1 MVKQLLS
8 KTLLLVAVLCTG
20 ATAAWADTVTFTAGT
35 DTGSS
40 SVTKGDITVSMSTM
54 DRTDNY
60 RCYANSDMTV
70 KTASGNITS
79 IAVTCTG
86 SSTYSP
92 DLFSITEG
100 YTGNYSYSGNTG
112 TWVGTAESVKFTAS
126 SQVRMTEIVVTY
138 TPAGTEPDEPE
149 VPVSP
154 DGNVFYETFA
164 ESTGTMGWSGNAA
177 VGIAKFDNTGWN
189 TENANGAGGAIK
201 CGTGSKLGK
210 ATTPEITLENGYVY
224 TLTFRS
230 GAWSGDATTLKLS
243 ATNATLSAT
252 TVTLKNSEWSDYE
265 ITLTGNGSASK
276 ITFQG
281 NGSSKS
287 RFFLDDV
294 RVVAKSTNATVTSA
308 GWATFVPK
316 YNVSADNV
324 NAYVVSL
331 ADDEIALL
339 EKVTEIPAGTP
350 VLLETAGTYTLD
362 VIESAAAV
370 GDNCLNVSDG
380 TISADDH
387 VYVLGQKNEKTGFYL
402 WTGEALDKGK
412 VYMQTNSLNA
422 RQMLQIVKPGQEET
436 GIEAV
441 ESAGAEREGI
451 YDLQGVRVAE
461 PSKGLYIV
469 GGKKVMFNK

>member
-1 MVKQLLS
+1 MVKHLLT

-54 DRTDNY
+54 SRDDNY
-60 RCYANSDMTV
+60 RCYANSAMTV
-70 KTASGNITS
+70 KTSSGNITS
-79 IAVTCTG
+79 IVITCTG
-86 SSTYSP
+86 SGTSDYSPGKFTAETGTYTYS
-92 DLFSITEG
+92 
-100 YTGNYSYSGNTG
+100 SYTG
-112 TWVGTAESVKFTAS
+112 TWVGNAESVKLNAS
-126 SQVRMTEIVVTY
+126 AQVRMTEIVVTY

-177 VGIAKFDNTGWN
+177 AGTAKFDNTGWN
-189 TENANGAGGAIK
+189 TENANGADGAIK

-243 ATNATLSAT
+243 ATNATLSAN
-252 TVTLKNSEWSDYE
+252 TVTLKDSEWSNYE

-294 RVVAKSTNATVTSA
+294 RVVKKSTNATVTAA

-316 YNVSADNV
+316 YNVKADNV
-324 NAYVVSL
+324 NAYVVTS
-331 ADDEIALL
+331 ADEAVAKLH
-339 EKVTEIPAGTP
+339 KVTEIPADTP

-370 GDNCLNVSDG
+370 GDNCLKVSDG

-387 VYVLGQKNEKTGFYL
+387 VYVLGQKNGNTGFYL
-402 WTGEALDKGK
+402 WTGEALAKGK
-412 VYMQTNSLNA
+412 VYMQTNTSGA
-422 RQMLQIVKPGQEET
+422 RQMLQLVKPGQEET
-436 GIEAV
+436 GIATV
-441 ESAGAEREGI
+441 ENASAEREGI
-451 YDLQGVRVAE
+451 YNLQGVRVAE
-461 PSKGLYIV
+461 PGKGLYVV